1 MTRIDRRTSVP
12 TTAAAAAAT
21 AAAGRRQQGFS
32 MIEGLIAAALIG
44 VVAVG
49 VIPMF
54 TRAMSDNM
62 AGADYTRVTNYSKSK
77 QEDITRM
84 PFNQPSLVVQAT
96 PPPVEYMDPTTG
108 QWTTTKPANPLA
120 VWTRTTTLAQY
131 NIHDIDDNQMFDFP
145 LAPGTSGDEA
155 QILEAT
161 VKVSSVSAVG
171 PAGVH
176 RTTIIRYLKSF

>member
-1 MTRIDRRTSVP
+1 MTRIDRRTSVS
-12 TTAAAAAAT
+12 TTAATAAAAS
-21 AAAGRRQQGFS
+21 AGRRQQGFS

-44 VVAVG
+44 IVAVG

-84 PFNQPSLVVQAT
+84 PFGQQSIVVQAT
-96 PPPVEYMDPTTG
+96 PPPVEYMDPSTG
-108 QWTTTKPANPLA
+108 QWTTTKPSNPLA

-131 NIHDIDDNQMFDFP
+131 NIHDIDDDQMFNFSLP
-145 LAPGTSGDEA
+145 PGTSGDEA
-155 QILEAT
+155 HILEAT
-161 VKVSSVSAVG
+161 VKVASVSAVG

-176 RTTIIRYLKSF
+176 RTTIIRYLKAF

>member
-1 MTRIDRRTSVP
+1 MTRIDRRTSVSI
-12 TTAAAAAAT
+12 TAAAAAA

-84 PFNQPSLVVQAT
+84 PYDQQSLVVQAS
-96 PPPVEYMDPTTG
+96 PPPVEYLDPSTG
-108 QWTTTKPANPLA
+108 QWTTTKPANPFA
-120 VWTRTTTLAQY
+120 VWTRTTTLALY
-131 NIHDIDDNQMFDFP
+131 NIHDIDDDQTFNFP
-145 LAPGTSGDEA
+145 LGPGAIGDEG

-161 VKVSSVSAVG
+161 VKVASVSSVG
-171 PAGVH
+171 PGGVH
-176 RTTIIRYLKSF
+176 RTTIIRYLKAF

>member
-1 MTRIDRRTSVP
+1 MTRIDRLTSVSI
-12 TTAAAAAAT
+12 TATAAAA

-84 PFNQPSLVVQAT
+84 PYDQQSLVVQAT
-96 PPPVEYMDPTTG
+96 PPPVEYMDPSTG
-108 QWTTTKPANPLA
+108 QWTTTKPSNLFA
-120 VWTRTTTLAQY
+120 VWTRTTTLALY
-131 NIHDIDDNQMFDFP
+131 NIHDIDYDQTFNFP
-145 LAPGTSGDEA
+145 LGPGAIGDEG

-161 VKVSSVSAVG
+161 VKVASVSAVG
-171 PAGVH
+171 PGGVH
-176 RTTIIRYLKSF
+176 RTTIIRYLKAF